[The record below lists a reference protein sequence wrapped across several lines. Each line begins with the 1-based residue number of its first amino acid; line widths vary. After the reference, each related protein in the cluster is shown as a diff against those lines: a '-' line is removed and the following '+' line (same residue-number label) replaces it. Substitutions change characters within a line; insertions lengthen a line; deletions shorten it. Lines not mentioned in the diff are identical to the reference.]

1 MFKTLR
7 DAWSIAEIRKKLLY
21 TLLML
26 LIFRLGSAVV
36 VPFLDTSTVSTW
48 MASNATGGNFLE
60 YLDIITGG
68 ALSQATGV
76 SLSITPYINAS
87 IIMQLLTIAIPK
99 LEEMQKE
106 GVDGRKKLTALTRY
120 VTVVLALIESTAM
133 AVGFGRQGLLEK
145 FNFVN
150 ATIVVLTLTAGSAFL
165 MWIGERFTE

>member
-68 ALSQATGV
+68 ALSQATV
-76 SLSITPYINAS
+76 FSLSITPYINAS
-87 IIMQLLTIAIPK
+87 IIMQLLTYALPP
-99 LEEMQKE
+99 LERMRDEGEEGQK
-106 GVDGRKKLTALTRY
+106 RLNKITAA
-120 VTVVLALIESTAM
+120 VSLALSVFMSFAYYECSC
-133 AVGFGRQGLLEK
+133 GRRFQGSQRLYR
-145 FNFVN
+145 
-150 ATIVVLTLTAGSAFL
+150 ICHHPFL
-165 MWIGERFTE
+165 YRRYLHRRMDGQPDQR

>member
-7 DAWSIAEIRKKLLY
+7 DAWSIPEIRKKLLY

-68 ALSQATGV
+68 ALSQATV
-76 SLSITPYINAS
+76 FSLSILHVYFRTEYHPVHYIFYHHAAADLCTAS
-87 IIMQLLTIAIPK
+87 
-99 LEEMQKE
+99 
-106 GVDGRKKLTALTRY
+106 
-120 VTVVLALIESTAM
+120 
-133 AVGFGRQGLLEK
+133 
-145 FNFVN
+145 
-150 ATIVVLTLTAGSAFL
+150 AGAYA
-165 MWIGERFTE
+165 

>member
-1 MFKTLR
+1 MCKTLR

-68 ALSQATGV
+68 ALAQATV
-76 SLSITPYINAS
+76 FSLSITPYINAS
-87 IIMQLLTIAIPK
+87 IIMQLLTFAIPP
-99 LEEMQKE
+99 LERLAKE
-106 GVDGRKKLTALTRY
+106 GEEGRKKIASWTRY
-120 VTVVLALIESTAM
+120 VGVLL
-133 AVGFGRQGLLEK
+133 GLLELFKPYLK
-145 FNFVN
+145 FLF
-150 ATIVVLTLTAGSAFL
+150 
-165 MWIGERFTE
+165 

>member
-68 ALSQATGV
+68 AFRRQPYFPVYHTIHQA
-76 SLSITPYINAS
+76 
-87 IIMQLLTIAIPK
+87 IIHAAADMHC
-99 LEEMQKE
+99 
-106 GVDGRKKLTALTRY
+106 
-120 VTVVLALIESTAM
+120 LAGAY
-133 AVGFGRQGLLEK
+133 
-145 FNFVN
+145 
-150 ATIVVLTLTAGSAFL
+150 AG
-165 MWIGERFTE
+165 

>member
-60 YLDIITGG
+60 YLDIHWWCVVAGNRIFSVYHTIHQRFHHHAAADICTASAG
-68 ALSQATGV
+68 AYA
-76 SLSITPYINAS
+76 
-87 IIMQLLTIAIPK
+87 
-99 LEEMQKE
+99 
-106 GVDGRKKLTALTRY
+106 
-120 VTVVLALIESTAM
+120 
-133 AVGFGRQGLLEK
+133 
-145 FNFVN
+145 
-150 ATIVVLTLTAGSAFL
+150 
-165 MWIGERFTE
+165 